1 MLHCTGGEGSKRCEV
16 KEGPGKGGTC
26 VFPFTFKGKEY
37 TTCTA
42 EGTGKQYNIGSWC
55 PTVVGIVLIN
65 LTDVPILKNKYS
77 DKS

>member
-1 MLHCTGGEGSKRCEV
+1 MR
-16 KEGPGKGGTC
+16 EGPGKGGAC

-55 PTVVGIVLIN
+55 PTVVR
-65 LTDVPILKNKYS
+65 TY
-77 DKS
+77 